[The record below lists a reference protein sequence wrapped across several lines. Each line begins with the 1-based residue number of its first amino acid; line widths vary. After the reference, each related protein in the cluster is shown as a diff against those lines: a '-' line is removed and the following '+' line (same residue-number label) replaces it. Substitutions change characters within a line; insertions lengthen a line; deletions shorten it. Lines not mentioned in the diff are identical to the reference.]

1 MIQKRIGKPKDE
13 LQIILKLHHQPSV
26 NHDAAVISYIKC
38 SLINMFAQVKDDQTL
53 SIFSF

>member
-26 NHDAAVISYIKC
+26 NRAVTVFLYIKY
-38 SLINMFAQVKDDQTL
+38 SLINMFALVKDDQTL
-53 SIFSF
+53 